1 MKVGKIFY
9 GWWIVAGTAI
19 LLAILGPASV
29 AAANLFQNSVVESF
43 GIENSQFALSN
54 SIVLGA
60 GIFIS
65 PLVTQMLSGK
75 HFKNFF
81 TIAIITYALAY
92 VGYGLAPNIITF
104 YILSLLV
111 GFGYISTTII
121 PTGILINNW
130 FVEKRGLAMSLAL
143 SGLGIGGMVAS
154 QIIPRL
160 ITAIGW
166 RSTYIS
172 YGILMLVVGLAVIWF
187 LLAQKPED
195 KRLTALGGTERSVH
209 TNVGEGETEQTQH
222 STINFKS
229 TMKKPFFILM
239 VIGAVF
245 VGLSNNGGLGQ
256 FPPYLQE
263 MHGITQGATIVTIY
277 SGVGIIGKIVLGSI
291 NDKAG
296 IIKSTMYASLL
307 LITTYILMVF
317 AGNYMIAIIAS
328 IFFGMGNA
336 IGTVSPPLITSSIY
350 SSENYAKAYGYI
362 QSGVQLGMTFGSL
375 VAAGIADISSY
386 SVSWIVFAVISALI
400 AVTWVSAYQ
409 NSRKYTGV

>member
-1 MKVGKIFY
+1 
-9 GWWIVAGTAI
+9 
-19 LLAILGPASV
+19 
-29 AAANLFQNSVVESF
+29 
-43 GIENSQFALSN
+43 
-54 SIVLGA
+54 
-60 GIFIS
+60 
-65 PLVTQMLSGK
+65 
-75 HFKNFF
+75 
-81 TIAIITYALAY
+81 
-92 VGYGLAPNIITF
+92 
-104 YILSLLV
+104 
-111 GFGYISTTII
+111 
-121 PTGILINNW
+121 
-130 FVEKRGLAMSLAL
+130 MSLAL

-166 RSTYIS
+166 RFTYIS
-172 YGILMLVVGLAVIWF
+172 YGIVMLVVGLAVVWF

-195 KRLTALGGTERSVH
+195 KGLTAFGGTERSVH

-222 STINFKS
+222 STIDFKS
-229 TMKKPFFILM
+229 TMKRPFFILM

-245 VGLSNNGGLGQ
+245 VGLANNGGLGQ
-256 FPPYLQE
+256 FPPYLQG

-277 SGVGIIGKIVLGSI
+277 SGVGIIGKIALGSI

-307 LITTYILMVF
+307 LITTYVLMIF
-317 AGNYMIAIIAS
+317 AGNYMIAVIAS